1 MPDLDKFCKELN
13 AHTDAFERE
22 VRTTYSTLVLPYW
35 GSDLHGFPQT
45 LYGYMMAVFS
55 RIDLLSSYWKGN
67 AATRGQTPRMIHF
80 MDKYISPNH
89 EANSVAVQMWRH
101 KLMHTTEPRYLFN
114 VRTGKYYGWL
124 LHWWEHLPLEQHYT
138 FTETS
143 DSRILNL
150 GLVYLIEDYKVGL
163 KEYLSNLAETPELQS
178 NVEKAQ
184 AEITT
189 YEFRVI
195 P

>member
-22 VRTTYSTLVLPYW
+22 VRTAYSMLVLPYW
-35 GSDLHGFPQT
+35 GSDLHSFPQT

-55 RIDLLSSYWKGN
+55 RIDLLSSYWKGD
-67 AATRGQTPRMIHF
+67 AGTRGQTPRMIHF
-80 MDKYISPNH
+80 MDKYISPDH

-101 KLMHTTEPRYLFN
+101 KLMHTSEPRYLFN

-150 GLVYLIEDYKVGL
+150 GLVYLIEDYKVGVVD
-163 KEYLSNLAETPELQS
+163 YLSHLAETPVLQN
-178 NVEKAQ
+178 NVEKVQ
-184 AEITT
+184 AEIAT
-189 YEFRVI
+189 YKFRDI
-195 P
+195 R